1 MPVGQMKGHAVRHL
15 RQARSGFSLTE
26 VLMAVGVL
34 GVGMTMVAS
43 VFPVAVDQSRQSRE
57 DTMAALSARSVA
69 AIMRAYRPS
78 ILDYCRDE
86 TNPNNCRKCTNVVI
100 YSDQKDKGL
109 PDILQCYN
117 PYSFLYDR
125 SENASRDHAKK
136 VRKYAPKN
144 EEGYGLWSV
153 GSYVPVVFATPMK
166 APTPGGGGASN
177 GVWRIA
183 IAIFKARGDE
193 PQCVKDAIANNP
205 KRYAQ
210 TGGKVGG
217 YLLDWDTA
225 NTTNH
230 RGHAYKIEQIDGQE
244 VYPAGIPLAPGQKKQ
259 VVTADRAIRVSGTNS
274 TRNWLSLPDA
284 VAVYHTI
291 LGD

>member
-1 MPVGQMKGHAVRHL
+1 
-15 RQARSGFSLTE
+15 
-26 VLMAVGVL
+26 MAVGVL

-69 AIMRAYRPS
+69 AIMRAYRPRV
-78 ILDYCRDE
+78 LEYCRLDIHNKR
-86 TNPNNCRKCTNVVI
+86 TTVVEW
-100 YSDQKDKGL
+100 DDNKDAGL
-109 PDILQCYN
+109 PAILRSYN
-117 PYSFLYDR
+117 PYSFLYD
-125 SENASRDHAKK
+125 SSNNSKK

-144 EEGYGLWSV
+144 DEGYGLWSV

-193 PQCVKDAIANNP
+193 PQCVKDAIANDP
-205 KRYAQ
+205 KRYDQA
-210 TGGKVGG
+210 GGKVGG
-217 YLLDWDTA
+217 YLLDWDPDDP
-225 NTTNH
+225 TNYT
-230 RGHAYKIEQIDGQE
+230 GHAYKIEQIDGQK
-244 VYPAGIPLAPGQKKQ
+244 VFPAGIPTAPGQKNQ